1 MARTRVKH
9 LVKSNWSTALLVCA
23 KCSKRMGGGF
33 GKKGKQS
40 LAKALR
46 QQLGV
51 RRFGKS
57 TVGVVEVKCLGVC
70 PRGAVTLVDARD
82 PGNWRLIQAGA
93 DLAALADTLG
103 LADASP
109 RPQLPE

>member
-1 MARTRVKH
+1 MAGPRVKQ
-9 LVKSNWSTALLVCA
+9 LVKANWSTALLVCA
-23 KCSKRMGGGF
+23 KCSKRIDGGF

-51 RRFGKS
+51 KRFRKS
-57 TVGVVEVKCLGVC
+57 AVGVVEVKCLGVC

-82 PGNWRLIQAGA
+82 PGNWRLVQAGA
-93 DLAALADTLG
+93 DLTALADTLG
-103 LADASP
+103 LANGSVKVQSP
-109 RPQLPE
+109 A

>member
-1 MARTRVKH
+1 MAGTCVKH
-9 LVKSNWSTALLVCA
+9 FVKSNWTTALLVCA
-23 KCSKRMGGGF
+23 KCSKRIDGGF

-51 RRFGKS
+51 KRFRKS
-57 TVGVVEVKCLGVC
+57 PVGVVEVKCLGVC

-82 PGNWRLIQAGA
+82 AGNWRLVQAGA
-93 DLAALADTLG
+93 DLAVLVDTLG
-103 LADASP
+103 LADSSP
-109 RPQLPE
+109 KAQSPE

>member
-1 MARTRVKH
+1 MAGIRVKH

-23 KCSKRMGGGF
+23 KCSKRIDGGF
-33 GKKGKQS
+33 GRKGKQS

-51 RRFGKS
+51 KRFRKS
-57 TVGVVEVKCLGVC
+57 AVGVVDVKCLGVC

-82 PGNWRLIQAGA
+82 PGNWRLVPAGA
-93 DLAALADTLG
+93 DLAELANTLG
-103 LADASP
+103 LAGTSP
-109 RPQLPE
+109 KP